1 MRAATIILSLFV
13 LGFTS
18 CSAPR
23 TLIQN
28 SRTDSVGIDRK
39 VDIRTRIEYVPIIVH
54 IPDQRASAIIEP
66 SDTSHLETDYAVSD
80 AFVRPDGKLYHDL
93 RNKPQQKPI
102 NVPVEVTDTTTTQK
116 IERQKRERIEIP
128 VPMPLTWWQRF
139 WLTSG
144 KIGWGLLAGAIIGII
159 IRKRL

>member
-1 MRAATIILSLFV
+1 MRTATFILSFAIVGLA
-13 LGFTS
+13 S

-23 TLIQN
+23 TLIQS

-66 SDTSHLETDYAVSD
+66 SDTSHLETDYA
-80 AFVRPDGKLYHDL
+80 
-93 RNKPQQKPI
+93 
-102 NVPVEVTDTTTTQK
+102 TTQT
-116 IERQKRERIEIP
+116 IDRQERERIEIP

-144 KIGWGLLAGAIIGII
+144 KIGWGLLTGAIIGII

>member
-1 MRAATIILSLFV
+1 MRTSTFILSFAIVGLA
-13 LGFTS
+13 S

-23 TLIQN
+23 TLIQS
-28 SRTDSVGIDRK
+28 SRVDSVSIDRK
-39 VDIRTRIEYVPIIVH
+39 IDIRTRIEYVPILVH
-54 IPDQRASAIIEP
+54 IPNQRTSATVKP

-93 RNKPQQKPI
+93 RNKSQEKLI
-102 NVPVEVTDTTTTQK
+102 NAPVEVTDTTTTMTIDRKKQ
-116 IERQKRERIEIP
+116 ERVEVP

-139 WLTSG
+139 WITSG
-144 KIGWGLLAGAIIGII
+144 RIAWGVLAGAIISTS

>member
-1 MRAATIILSLFV
+1 MRTATFILSFAIVGLA
-13 LGFTS
+13 S

-23 TLIQN
+23 TLIQS

-80 AFVRPDGKLYHDL
+80 AFIRPDGKLYHDL
-93 RNKPQQKPI
+93 RNKPQEKPI
-102 NVPVEVTDTTTTQK
+102 NIPVEVTDTTTTQT
-116 IERQKRERIEIP
+116 IDRQERERIEIP

-144 KIGWGLLAGAIIGII
+144 
-159 IRKRL
+159 

>member
-1 MRAATIILSLFV
+1 MRTATFILSFAIVGLA
-13 LGFTS
+13 S

-23 TLIQN
+23 TLIQS

-80 AFVRPDGKLYHDL
+80 AFIRPDGKLYL
-93 RNKPQQKPI
+93 RNKPQEKPI
-102 NVPVEVTDTTTTQK
+102 NIPVEVTDTTTTQT
-116 IERQKRERIEIP
+116 IDRQERERIEIP

-144 KIGWGLLAGAIIGII
+144 KIGWGLLTGAIIGII

>member
-1 MRAATIILSLFV
+1 MRTATFILSFAIVGLA
-13 LGFTS
+13 S

-23 TLIQN
+23 TLIQS

-80 AFVRPDGKLYHDL
+80 AFIF
-93 RNKPQQKPI
+93 N
-102 NVPVEVTDTTTTQK
+102 
-116 IERQKRERIEIP
+116 
-128 VPMPLTWWQRF
+128 QR
-139 WLTSG
+139 S
-144 KIGWGLLAGAIIGII
+144 APH
-159 IRKRL
+159 IRTFFPYFSIYFRYRSVK